1 MNNQYEITKQ
11 NAKLADIGRAM
22 MDYSEFYG
30 VANGLGH
37 LKDAQLA
44 TLNQLT
50 HVGGMLT
57 KIGVLFGPRMSDL
70 SDSDRELVAKFS
82 KKELD
87 IQNV

>member
-1 MNNQYEITKQ
+1 MNNQYEVTQQ
-11 NAKLADIGRAM
+11 NAQLADIGRQM

-30 VANGLGH
+30 VSNGLGH

-44 TLNQLT
+44 TLNRLT

-57 KIGVLFGPRMSDL
+57 KIGVLFGPRLSDL
-70 SDSDRELVAKFS
+70 SDSDMELVAKFS

-87 IQNV
+87 L